1 LKTKDKQRLYAD
13 LIKYSDQIGI
23 YPEERPR
30 LMLDRKEYHALK
42 VANGEPKRA
51 GWYGECNRELQTIF
65 LDAGKRYY
73 HYGIYRKLRKNSNEQ
88 EMYKDVAKG
97 YGYRNQ
103 VIYHNTTDYSSEDNR
118 QTYYRFHHDG
128 KHYTE
133 TREAKGNYKS
143 KLHCMI
149 SLLVYYRSNPF
160 HDSISLVSRALATY
174 RTWVAYPDN
183 RRNWVA
189 FMANLQFLLLI
200 F

>member
-1 LKTKDKQRLYAD
+1 MKTKDKQRLYAD

-30 LMLDRKEYHALK
+30 LILDRKEYHALK
-42 VANGEPKRA
+42 VSNGEPRRA

-65 LDAGKRYY
+65 LDAGKRHY

-88 EMYKDVAKG
+88 EMYKDIAKG

-103 VIYHNTTDYSSEDNR
+103 VIYHNTTDYSNEDNR

-128 KHYTE
+128 RHYTE

-149 SLLVYYRSNPF
+149 SLLVYYRFPYMQHGKKSEQRVKEILKGKQF
-160 HDSISLVSRALATY
+160 ELKHIDAKKEV
-174 RTWVAYPDN
+174 VADT
-183 RRNWVA
+183 R
-189 FMANLQFLLLI
+189 L
-200 F
+200 